1 MKSLQTKIFL
11 FFVLLLLLV
20 QAIALWTIVEGNKSQ
35 ERQEITNRLSTAK
48 TIFNAQFNS
57 RRDYLTAFAETA
69 AKDYGI
75 KQVFEDEL
83 RSLLVAMNN
92 HRKRIDADLAMA
104 ISAKGMVTAQLVLGK
119 NQAGESKVKQGSERE
134 QAFRFPHWL
143 ESQEQSHLYVLGDS
157 VYQISLSPMNVGAKT
172 IGWLAFGFEINQEL
186 AQHFLDIT
194 QLHTDFAIKVGDEW
208 RLIGQLQLALA
219 MYGLRADIVAVLQEQ
234 WWQFL
239 ILTFITLLLSLSV
252 AYIIAASIT
261 KPVKQ
266 LVKQAKIVASGDYHQ
281 TVNVNDSSELGQLA
295 NEFNAMQSAVLSR
308 EKAITHRANHDPRTD
323 GISFEFEPIKRC

>member
-104 ISAKGMVTAQLVLGK
+104 ISSKGLVTAQLVLG
-119 NQAGESKVKQGSERE
+119 Q
-134 QAFRFPHWL
+134 
-143 ESQEQSHLYVLGDS
+143 
-157 VYQISLSPMNVGAKT
+157 
-172 IGWLAFGFEINQEL
+172 
-186 AQHFLDIT
+186 
-194 QLHTDFAIKVGDEW
+194 
-208 RLIGQLQLALA
+208 
-219 MYGLRADIVAVLQEQ
+219 
-234 WWQFL
+234 
-239 ILTFITLLLSLSV
+239 
-252 AYIIAASIT
+252 
-261 KPVKQ
+261 
-266 LVKQAKIVASGDYHQ
+266 
-281 TVNVNDSSELGQLA
+281 
-295 NEFNAMQSAVLSR
+295 
-308 EKAITHRANHDPRTD
+308 
-323 GISFEFEPIKRC
+323 